1 MKGDIISWSEEMELG
16 IPEIDQQHRK
26 LVDMLNE
33 FYHEL
38 EEGHREEAVKHFLK
52 ELEDYLRYH
61 FEYEESLLQRVGYPD
76 TANHRKTHEMFK
88 KLYREEVEKFLK
100 GDRKAL
106 RELVAFTL
114 SWLYTHIMKTD
125 RKYAN
130 YMKEKG
136 LV

>member
-26 LVDMLNE
+26 LVNMLNE

-76 TANHRKTHEMFK
+76 TANHRRTHEMFK

>member
-76 TANHRKTHEMFK
+76 TANHRRTHEMFK